1 MRSVH
6 VPMKDKV
13 LFPPFT
19 ISCKVLQKCKLL
31 FFLTEVC
38 FNCHNKQTVVLQ
50 IPVIFTVFPF
60 PWVKKVTE

>member
-31 FFLTEVC
+31 FFLTKVC
-38 FNCHNKQTVVLQ
+38 FNCHNKQTVVL
-50 IPVIFTVFPF
+50 
-60 PWVKKVTE
+60 